1 MKISNRISLV
11 WLLFFSLKIY
21 SSGGVKRDFSNP
33 LEHFVSP
40 SSVPPSSDKTLTS
53 VRRAR
58 RSFTSERDRAKDS
71 RLSFEPQ
78 SHRKT
83 DHFGEDFTPFP
94 AHFPEDGKP
103 PQSSFPAHSSEGEAA
118 LQSSFPAYS
127 SEGEAALQS
136 SFPAHSSEGE
146 AALQSSFPAYSS
158 EGEAALQSS
167 FPAHL
172 PERAESP
179 LGKEPFR
186 SLIRSRAVIPRPDS
200 PARGSTVSLAESSA
214 NPDKKSPS
222 PSISGSAGLLSARG
236 RPGRTLLLTPGERMS
251 LPLPDNHR
259 VYVGQ
264 KDLLF
269 FQAEGSRLILSGKR
283 EGETFLRLKN
293 KIYPVLVVKKEL
305 KRHILLVD
313 RLLKGF
319 WGLEWSLH
327 QGRIQITGRMNRL
340 YDWIE
345 LAELAR
351 MSGISYRW
359 TASPGEGL
367 RESAKRFFTDLF
379 QERAGLPPPDIQW
392 PSLPLARV
400 PEGRV
405 EEYQA
410 LLEPFGL
417 VAEPAPLW
425 FVPAPLIQIE
435 TALLETS
442 KSSSLAVGGISQ
454 IFSFRDLLN
463 LLVGGGKGRL
473 LHHSSLVAQNG
484 REIKIHSGGQIPFT
498 QYNLETHQQSLRW
511 KSHGL
516 TLRITPQLDGKGA
529 LRLKIQGEISQP
541 LSHGGSNPPP
551 LKTQNISGVFDMG
564 EGEIIKLIHI
574 KKRGRGMHFNGGL
587 PLPLAGKGGG
597 RVYRMSRM
605 VFLRASVLKDR
616 KKESDHPFLQN
627 GNDK

>member
-1 MKISNRISLV
+1 MKNIKNFNRV
-11 WLLFFSLKIY
+11 ARVCLLFLSLKVY
-21 SSGGVKRDFSNP
+21 SSGGVETDLSNP
-33 LEHFVSP
+33 LEHFISFP
-40 SSVPPSSDKTLTS
+40 SVPPSSDEAFAPVGRT
-53 VRRAR
+53 R
-58 RSFTSERDRAKDS
+58 RSFTSETDQGKD
-71 RLSFEPQ
+71 LTQKLTLEPQ
-78 SHRKT
+78 THRKRNR
-83 DHFGEDFTPFP
+83 FGEDP
-94 AHFPEDGKP
+94 A
-103 PQSSFPAHSSEGEAA
+103 SFPAHLPEGERVP
-118 LQSSFPAYS
+118 QFSFPVHS
-127 SEGEAALQS
+127 FEGETALQS

-146 AALQSSFPAYSS
+146 TAPQPSF
-158 EGEAALQSS
+158 Q
-167 FPAHL
+167 
-172 PERAESP
+172 PEIS
-179 LGKEPFR
+179 LGKR
-186 SLIRSRAVIPRPDS
+186 SLIRSRAVIPRPEK
-200 PARGSTVSLAESSA
+200 ESSTA
-214 NPDKKSPS
+214 SLVGSSTNPGKKSPS
-222 PSISGSAGLLSARG
+222 PSLSISGSAGLFSAHG
-236 RPGRTLLLTPGERMS
+236 RPGQILLLTPGERMS
-251 LPLPDNHR
+251 LPLPNTHR

-264 KDLLF
+264 KNLLF
-269 FQAEGSRLILSGKR
+269 FQAEGSHLILSGKR

-293 KIYPVLVVKKEL
+293 KIHPVLVVKKEL

-327 QGRIQITGRMNRL
+327 QGRIHITGRMNRL
-340 YDWIE
+340 YDWTK

-351 MSGISYRW
+351 ANGISYRW

-367 RESAKRFFTDLF
+367 RESAKRFFKDLF

-392 PSLPLARV
+392 SSLPLAHV
-400 PEGRV
+400 PEGR
-405 EEYQA
+405 EAEYQA

-417 VAEPAPLW
+417 VSRTAPLW

-442 KSSSLAVGGISQ
+442 KSSSLAVGGVSQ
-454 IFSFRDLLN
+454 ILSFRDLLN

-541 LSHGGSNPPP
+541 LSHGGGNPPP
-551 LKTQNISGVFDMG
+551 LKTQNISGVFDMK
-564 EGEIIKLIHI
+564 EGQIIKLIHI
-574 KKRGRGMHFNGGL
+574 KKRGRGIHFNGGL
-587 PLPLAGKGGG
+587 PLPLAGRGGG
-597 RVYRMSRM
+597 QAYRMSRM

-616 KKESDHPFLQN
+616 KESDHPFLQD